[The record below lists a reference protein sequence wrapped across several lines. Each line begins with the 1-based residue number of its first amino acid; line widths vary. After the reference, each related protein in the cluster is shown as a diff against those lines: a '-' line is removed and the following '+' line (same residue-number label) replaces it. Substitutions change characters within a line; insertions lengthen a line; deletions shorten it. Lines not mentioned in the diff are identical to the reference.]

1 MVLPTG
7 FEPVTDQRH
16 TAVLPLNYRSIKNIP
31 QYVVYTLYI
40 QRIMCVWGILS
51 VSIYAWYKLLASNKL
66 KTFIQDFILN
76 Y

>member
-1 MVLPTG
+1 MVLPAG
-7 FEPVTDQRH
+7 FEPATDQRH
-16 TAVLPLNYRSIKNIP
+16 AAVLPLNYGSIKNIP

-51 VSIYAWYKLLASNKL
+51 VSIYAWYKSLMSNKL
-66 KTFIQDFILN
+66 KTLIQDFILN